1 MVSVGVLIIGN
12 LRIRHGIKRN
22 SALTFEGGVLRSH
35 AFEIG
40 GHATSDMHDVCRP
53 STEVVI
59 PRSHS
64 CPHLIVLQQVRIHK
78 DSQLS
83 CMTKGREA
91 TVGFGD

>member
-12 LRIRHGIKRN
+12 LRIRHGIKRK
-22 SALTFEGGVLRSH
+22 SALTLEGGVLRSH

-40 GHATSDMHDVCRP
+40 GHATSDTHDVCRP

-64 CPHLIVLQQVRIHK
+64 CPHLIVLQQVRIRKHA
-78 DSQLS
+78 QL
-83 CMTKGREA
+83 CAETKRGA
-91 TVGFGD
+91 PLLV